1 MKRQSRIFAAKR
13 MSASRSSLG
22 GKPPMPPPPGADSD
36 IASLLAH
43 AILRRRGEMHY
54 DEEE

>member
-54 DEEE
+54 DE